1 MQIEVQDILTYF
13 DGAAA
18 VNTALL
24 LLLGTLMPEQNAD
37 DELKA
42 FLEKNPQIAEYV
54 KSNIRIKN
62 NLIRIFDDQF
72 KTEAIFNDR
81 NTEYLRLLK
90 NLKVKVANFY
100 IDKISSNSIKADN
113 SKLFCQAQDE
123 FELLYIQL
131 LKLRLVVSPVVQ
143 IATNTHNETKIKYY
157 FAKGFWINEEGK
169 RERKFI
175 KSVGRVDTFKG
186 GKNDLGLKEEAAKK
200 IQEAAF
206 EAYQKEYNN

>member
-42 FLEKNPQIAEYV
+42 FLDKNPQIAEYV

-72 KTEAIFNDR
+72 KKEVFAKER
-81 NTEYLRLLK
+81 NLEYLNLLK

-100 IDKISSNSIKADN
+100 IDKITNNTIN
-113 SKLFCQAQDE
+113 TGNTKLFCQAQDE
-123 FELLYIQL
+123 FELLFIQL
-131 LKLRLVVSPVVQ
+131 LKFRLVVSPKVQ
-143 IATNTHNETKIKYY
+143 IAKNTHNETKIKYY

-169 RERKFI
+169 EYRKFI
-175 KSVGRVDTFKG
+175 KSVGRVDAFKG
-186 GKNDLGLKEEAAKK
+186 GKNDHELNEEAAKK
-200 IQEAAF
+200 IQEAAY
-206 EAYQKEYNN
+206 EAYKKEYNN

>member
-1 MQIEVQDILTYF
+1 MHLEYQHILTYF
-13 DGAAA
+13 DGTAA

-72 KTEAIFNDR
+72 KPEVYLKDR
-81 NTEYLRLLK
+81 NAKYIILLK
-90 NLKVKVANFY
+90 NLKVKVATFY
-100 IDKISSNSIKADN
+100 IDKITSEEIKTEN

-131 LKLRLVVSPVVQ
+131 LKFRLVVSPKVQ
-143 IATNTHNETKIKYY
+143 IAKNTHNETKIKYY

-169 RERKFI
+169 EYRKFI

-186 GKNDLGLKEEAAKK
+186 GKDDYNLKEEAAIK

-206 EAYQKEYNN
+206 EAYKKEYNN

>member
-1 MQIEVQDILTYF
+1 MTYF
-13 DGAAA
+13 DGATA

-37 DELKA
+37 DELKL
-42 FLEKNPQIAEYV
+42 FLDKNPQIAEYV

-72 KTEAIFNDR
+72 KKDVFLKER
-81 NTEYLRLLK
+81 NVEYLNLLK

-100 IDKISSNSIKADN
+100 IDKITNESINAGN
-113 SKLFCQAQDE
+113 TKLFCQAQDE
-123 FELLYIQL
+123 FELLFIQL

-143 IATNTHNETKIKYY
+143 IAKNTHNETKIKYY

-169 RERKFI
+169 KVRRFI
-175 KSVGRVDTFKG
+175 KSVGRVDAFNG
-186 GKNDLGLKEEAAKK
+186 GKDDKALKEEATAK
-200 IQEAAF
+200 IQEAAY
-206 EAYQKEYNN
+206 EAYKKEYTL